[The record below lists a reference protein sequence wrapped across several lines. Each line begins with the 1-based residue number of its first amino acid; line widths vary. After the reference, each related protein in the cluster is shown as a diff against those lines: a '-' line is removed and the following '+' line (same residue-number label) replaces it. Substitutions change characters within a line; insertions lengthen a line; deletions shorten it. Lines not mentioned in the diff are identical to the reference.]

1 MTRIIQG
8 VNNFRDNVFGPKQSL
23 FEQLRD
29 GQRPLALFIT
39 CADSRI
45 DPNLL
50 TQTEPGE
57 LFVQRN
63 AGNLIPPFGS
73 PANGE
78 AAGIEYAVQHL
89 AVRDIIVCGHSQCG
103 AMQGVMNLAA
113 LGTMK
118 SVADWLQ
125 FASPCVERARAR
137 LPNATATELF
147 QAVIEQNILVQ
158 IEHLKTYPLVH
169 EEAAAHRLRLHAW
182 IYQFEHGEVL
192 AYDANE
198 DRFVSLPATTRHKLL
213 VPMDPAEMTPDLRGS

>member
-8 VNNFRDNVFGPKQSL
+8 VNAFRDKVFGEKQSL

-29 GQRPLALFIT
+29 GQRPLAMFIT

-78 AAGIEYAVQHL
+78 AAGIEYAVHHL

-103 AMQGVMNLAA
+103 AMQGVINPAS
-113 LGTMK
+113 LGSME
-118 SVADWLQ
+118 SVAAWLQ
-125 FASPCVERARAR
+125 FAAPCVERARSRSPEVGGAK
-137 LPNATATELF
+137 LV
-147 QAVIEQNILVQ
+147 QAVIEQNVLVQ
-158 IEHLKTYPLVH
+158 IEHLKSYPLVQD
-169 EEAAAHRLRLHAW
+169 AVASQRLRLHAW
-182 IYQFEHGEVL
+182 VYQFEHGEVL
-192 AYDANE
+192 AYDAN
-198 DRFVSLPATTRHKLL
+198 DDHFVSLPESTRHKLL
-213 VPMDPAEMTPDLRGS
+213 MPISPPDAP